1 VIRESINTI
10 FIIIGI
16 LLILNHIFL
25 QSIHVDAIKFDPVP
39 FDKIPIANINSENH
53 EYKIGADFSVD
64 YGDEPVIKRSND
76 SIGADNMTL
85 HKQDKDLSLNLEC
98 DSNDI
103 CGTSLAP
110 SYITIYL
117 VNSSI
122 SDEQI
127 VNDSVP
133 NLELG
138 YNDCGIETVKKC
150 ANFDFSIPPN
160 VTVQNY
166 SIVLDM
172 SFDEAQW
179 MFINPVSILN

>member
-1 VIRESINTI
+1 VKTGTISSIL
-10 FIIIGI
+10 IIVGI
-16 LLILNHIFL
+16 LYVLNPVFL
-25 QSIHVDAIKFDPVP
+25 QLISVDAVKFYPVP
-39 FDKIPIANINSENH
+39 FNKIPIAIINSNNV
-53 EYKIGADFSVD
+53 EYKIGSDFSVD

-76 SIGADNMTL
+76 SVQVNNMTL
-85 HKQDKDLSLNLEC
+85 HKQDGDLSLKLEC

-127 VNDSVP
+127 VDGSVP
-133 NLELG
+133 NMELG
-138 YNDCGIETVKKC
+138 YNDCGTGTIKKC
-150 ANFDFSIPPN
+150 ANFDFSIPTN
-160 VTVQNY
+160 VTAQNY

-172 SFDEAQW
+172 YFDEAQW
-179 MFINPVSILN
+179 MFINPVSILD

>member
-1 VIRESINTI
+1 MITETITI

-16 LLILNHIFL
+16 LLILNPIFL
-25 QSIHVDAIKFDPVP
+25 QSIPVDAVKFDPIP
-39 FDKIPIANINSENH
+39 FDKIPIAIINSNND
-53 EYKIGADFSVD
+53 EYKVGADFSVD

-76 SIGADNMTL
+76 SIQAYNLTL
-85 HKQDKDLSLNLEC
+85 HKQDKDLSLKLEC

-110 SYITIYL
+110 SYISIYL

-127 VNDSVP
+127 VNGSVP

-138 YNDCGIETVKKC
+138 YNDCGIETIKKC
-150 ANFDFSIPPN
+150 ASFDFSIPTN
-160 VTVQNY
+160 LTVQNY

-179 MFINPVSILN
+179 MFINHVSILN